1 MQKRALRVLGPYRN
15 RSGFRVIVVEDGR
28 RKSIT
33 AKTHEQAL
41 ALREDLLRQIRGQ
54 SDRSVE
60 QALAEYAQY
69 LLRERGILPQTAHE
83 LHRALERFLP
93 LSAPLRSI
101 TSELARRLYTGEC
114 QRITGRGTAVA
125 ADTHRALLRRV
136 RAFFRWAQEREYTQE
151 DPFAAVQAIG
161 KSRAGKA
168 QLRIDEAR
176 KFLQAA
182 REQAEKGDA
191 AAVGVIMMLLLGLR
205 CGEVLGCLVRDIDDS
220 GHILWIPRGKTKN
233 ARRRLQLPALLRPLL
248 LILASGKVPSALL
261 FGTNRRGGPRHR
273 NYLWFKV
280 RALCAAAGVPR
291 VCSHSLRGL
300 HSTLALE
307 AGATAQ
313 VVATALGHASFAV
326 TARHYAD
333 PGALEGVRARRVA
346 AELAARPRPEVI
358 DATDYSAEELAAVMG
373 PYMAPASF
381 KPGRRLPN

>member
-15 RSGFRVIVVEDGR
+15 RSGFRVIVVEGGR

-33 AKTHEQAL
+33 AATHEQAL
-41 ALREDLLRQIRGQ
+41 SLREDLLRQIAGQ
-54 SDRSVE
+54 PDCTLA
-60 QALAEYAQY
+60 QALAEYAEY

-101 TSELARRLYTGEC
+101 TPELARRLYASEC
-114 QRITGRGTAVA
+114 QRITARGTAVA

-136 RAFFRWAQEREYTQE
+136 RAFFRWTQEREYTQE
-151 DPFAAVQAIG
+151 NPFAAVQAAG

-176 KFLQAA
+176 KFLQTA

-191 AAVGVIMMLLLGLR
+191 AAVGVLMMLLLGLR
-205 CGEVLGCLVRDIDDS
+205 CGEVLGCAARDIDDS

-233 ARRRLQLPALLRPLL
+233 ARRRLQLPTLLRPLL
-248 LILASGKVPSALL
+248 LTLASGKSASALL
-261 FGTNRRGGPRHR
+261 FGTNRQGGPRHR

-280 RALCAAAGVPR
+280 RALCIDAGVPR

-313 VVATALGHASFAV
+313 LVAAALGHASFAV

-333 PGALEGVRARRVA
+333 PDALEGVRARRVA
-346 AELAARPRPEVI
+346 AELSPRPEVI
-358 DATDYSAEELAAVMG
+358 DATAYGDEELAQVLR
-373 PYMAPASF
+373 PYMAPAIF
-381 KPGRRLPN
+381 KAGRRLPN